1 MITLIKGTEAA
12 CGTNAAG
19 ASTFGSAT
27 AVRLINNSAT
37 ARLVTVIDEV
47 GGSTTI
53 GTFTMPGNT
62 VEVVEKKS
70 TEAIFAAANTVLG
83 AAVGLSLIHI

>member
-27 AVRLINNSAT
+27 AVRLVNNGGT

-53 GTFTMPGNT
+53 GTFTMPGNSVDCLLYT
-62 VEVVEKKS
+62 S
-70 TEAIFAAANTVLG
+70 PSPRDRYGSRMPSSA
-83 AAVGLSLIHI
+83 